1 MSATRQ
7 PRAVLAAVLVLLQAQ
22 PSTSIRRGDLFGLR
36 RRERQL
42 HWHHDWEE
50 GMRHSLRWYKADWVA
65 SITDF
70 FCDPSCQERIKRAP
84 TIDRE
89 FKALVHL
96 FNMTTGGPRS
106 PVYRGAFEGLGE
118 YQLDQ
123 AGGGAASRRD
133 LSRNKWRHMDGW
145 ESILTAHT
153 STQTLCTELK
163 LDVEASDGTIVGD
176 VDFHR
181 DFCYDNIAPL
191 NSGCA
196 PAASTTSTS
205 TSTSLTS
212 AAASTTSS
220 SSTSSGRGTPT
231 GRSSRTAASSS
242 TAPSATAS
250 PPSSGPPTATRRAA
264 RRRSSSP
271 KTTSTRRG
279 ASR

>member
-1 MSATRQ
+1 MSARRKPFGVTVTLFV
-7 PRAVLAAVLVLLQAQ
+7 ALLTQSA
-22 PSTSIRRGDLFGLR
+22 TSIRRGDLFGLR

-191 NSGCA
+191 NSG
-196 PAASTTSTS
+196 
-205 TSTSLTS
+205 
-212 AAASTTSS
+212 
-220 SSTSSGRGTPT
+220 
-231 GRSSRTAASSS
+231 
-242 TAPSATAS
+242 
-250 PPSSGPPTATRRAA
+250 
-264 RRRSSSP
+264 
-271 KTTSTRRG
+271 
-279 ASR
+279 

>member
-1 MSATRQ
+1 MSARRKPFGVTVTLFV
-7 PRAVLAAVLVLLQAQ
+7 ALLTQSA
-22 PSTSIRRGDLFGLR
+22 TSIRRGDLFGLR

-153 STQTLCTELK
+153 STQTLCPSSPPRR
-163 LDVEASDGTIVGD
+163 ASTTPPRPTAPRSDYM
-176 VDFHR
+176 HR
-181 DFCYDNIAPL
+181 YPRGRSPRRRSSDFCYDNRAVNTAWAPPPGPVPSRL
-191 NSGCA
+191 HLRA
-196 PAASTTSTS
+196 PILLA
-205 TSTSLTS
+205 
-212 AAASTTSS
+212 
-220 SSTSSGRGTPT
+220 RGTPT
-231 GRSSRTAASSS
+231 SSS
-242 TAPSATAS
+242 ALL
-250 PPSSGPPTATRRAA
+250 
-264 RRRSSSP
+264 
-271 KTTSTRRG
+271 
-279 ASR
+279 

>member
-1 MSATRQ
+1 MRGSRH
-7 PRAVLAAVLVLLQAQ
+7 RGAVLGTLLVLLQAQ
-22 PSTSIRRGDLFGLR
+22 PTTSIRRGDLFGLR

-153 STQTLCTELK
+153 STQTLC
-163 LDVEASDGTIVGD
+163 ACG
-176 VDFHR
+176 
-181 DFCYDNIAPL
+181 
-191 NSGCA
+191 
-196 PAASTTSTS
+196 
-205 TSTSLTS
+205 
-212 AAASTTSS
+212 
-220 SSTSSGRGTPT
+220 
-231 GRSSRTAASSS
+231 
-242 TAPSATAS
+242 AS
-250 PPSSGPPTATRRAA
+250 PPRRCLHPHRPAPHRPAPPGAT
-264 RRRSSSP
+264 
-271 KTTSTRRG
+271 G
-279 ASR
+279 APS